1 MANALRILSIS
12 IITLIAFIYGL
23 NIFLTKQVNDLIYA
37 PKGIEMFTFAQ
48 EQVNVVAA
56 PWYNIIL
63 SGQHLIYS
71 NDSAYIVI
79 KTTAES
85 VITAS
90 ASDLVLLTLL
100 APVNIII
107 LLLLV
112 LAVSWLVNLRFQNS
126 LEKYKFN
133 YSERSVNKN
142 LMLHAYQI
150 KFMINNKKFTYTA
163 LLPDYFKKLIKTK
176 RLSFPNS

>member
-1 MANALRILSIS
+1 MANTLRILSIS

-56 PWYNIIL
+56 PWYNIVL
-63 SGQHLIYS
+63 SGQHLIYI

-90 ASDLVLLTLL
+90 ASDSCITDVTSSCKHYNFAL
-100 APVNIII
+100 ACIGCK
-107 LLLLV
+107 
-112 LAVSWLVNLRFQNS
+112 LAR
-126 LEKYKFN
+126 KFKI
-133 YSERSVNKN
+133 SK
-142 LMLHAYQI
+142 
-150 KFMINNKKFTYTA
+150 
-163 LLPDYFKKLIKTK
+163 
-176 RLSFPNS
+176 